1 MRLDPKRIIEALKR
15 NGGKVRRTARELG
28 VSPGTVIF
36 WRTRARSLNDLKYL
50 RTKGLARRSTRPKRR
65 RETVLSSDERIRVE
79 DHRRTHGQCA
89 FKIKHALK
97 VPHGTNTIHRF
108 LAKKGL
114 IERGRLHRRPRYQ
127 ETVHMHSKN
136 VDTVGK
142 LQMDV
147 KYVTPELSGLPHT
160 LFLYAIMD
168 IYSRYKQGVIFPLLD
183 QGFAIEAVK
192 LCIPQ
197 FPFKC
202 DFIQTDNGLEFQQRF
217 DAYVRTELKLDHH
230 YIHKSNPNEN
240 AVIERSFRTDEEE
253 FFFFKMR
260 KPVDEVDLNA
270 QYQKYLNYYNLER
283 LHLGIDIKTPSEVA
297 LQKVFNMSVGD

>member
-1 MRLDPKRIIEALKR
+1 
-15 NGGKVRRTARELG
+15 
-28 VSPGTVIF
+28 
-36 WRTRARSLNDLKYL
+36 
-50 RTKGLARRSTRPKRR
+50 
-65 RETVLSSDERIRVE
+65 
-79 DHRRTHGQCA
+79 
-89 FKIKHALK
+89 
-97 VPHGTNTIHRF
+97 
-108 LAKKGL
+108 
-114 IERGRLHRRPRYQ
+114 
-127 ETVHMHSKN
+127 MHSKN

-183 QGFAIEAVK
+183 QGYAIEAVK
-192 LCIPQ
+192 LLVPQ

-217 DAYVRTELKLDHH
+217 DAFVRTELKMGHH

-240 AVIERSFRTDEEE
+240 AIIERSFRTDEEE

-260 KPVDEVDLNA
+260 KPVDEADLNA
-270 QYQKYLNYYNLER
+270 QYQDFMRYYNLER